1 MTVMDN
7 EDPATPEDIDEAA
20 AVIACLGDD
29 AALLRATN
37 PECEIAANMEAAATM
52 LEQYHAE
59 RLTTAG
65 IPSEEALKRAY
76 YYTDLGGWRGPE
88 VDEMERWHSV
98 AVVAA
103 RDAESLLR
111 DALRALTYY
120 RQQTRP
126 IEDCDAVI
134 QRLRVRLGA

>member
-1 MTVMDN
+1 MTTDDTRSTAEGSRLQRGVGRLG
-7 EDPATPEDIDEAA
+7 PE
-20 AVIACLGDD
+20 
-29 AALLRATN
+29 
-37 PECEIAANMEAAATM
+37 
-52 LEQYHAE
+52 
-59 RLTTAG
+59 AG
-65 IPSEEALKRAY
+65 IPAEEALKRAY
-76 YYTDLGGWRGPE
+76 YYTELGGWRGPE

-103 RDAESLLR
+103 RDAEPLLR

-134 QRLRVRLGA
+134 QRLRARLGA